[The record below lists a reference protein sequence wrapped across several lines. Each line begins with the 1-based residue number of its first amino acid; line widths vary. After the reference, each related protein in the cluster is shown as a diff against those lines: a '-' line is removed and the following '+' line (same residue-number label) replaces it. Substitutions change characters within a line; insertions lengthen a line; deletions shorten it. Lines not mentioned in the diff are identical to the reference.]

1 MENPN
6 RKEMNFEVQLLPVI
20 SLLAVLIGF
29 LLLTAVWVNV
39 GTIDVNQA
47 FGETQGQASEEKEMS
62 LWVKMEPNGELSLT
76 LKDWPA
82 EADVQKEV
90 KLNPVDGSFNWQE
103 LETYAQGLASHTDY
117 LSKAFVLPDARSRYE
132 DVIRVMDVFRTKGVK
147 NIGISPL

>member
-1 MENPN
+1 
-6 RKEMNFEVQLLPVI
+6 MNFEVQLLPVI

-39 GTIDVNQA
+39 GTLDVNQA
-47 FGETQGQASEEKEMS
+47 LGETQAQAPEEKEMS

-103 LETYAQGLASHTDY
+103 LEAYAQNLAAHTEY

-132 DVIRVMDVFRTKGVK
+132 DVIRVMDVFRTKGVQ